1 MENIE
6 CHERIARFHILA
18 IHELAK
24 LEDAQFLKQET
35 EQLNKSEFHSQNRT
49 SVLITSSA
57 LISLIE
63 LYDDQRLDGRISRNE
78 PEFRAYQLLSHLN
91 DNEVARTI
99 LDLPN
104 EIFSHPHLQLA
115 FTFRSLAQR
124 NFDTQKVGS
133 KYNAEISL
141 NFFSRF
147 FKRVKKRDVP
157 FLIACLAHNKFG
169 DVRRAGI
176 RALMRAY
183 PAPPQSVVLK
193 SGEDPS
199 SMRAMPMGV
208 FVKLMDCRDE
218 GEAMAVA
225 DALAVEPYFPRGIDG
240 LDPNL
245 PLGFL
250 INTSADFDGM
260 SNSPLNI
267 LAQAPMHFPS
277 R

>member
-1 MENIE
+1 
-6 CHERIARFHILA
+6 
-18 IHELAK
+18 
-24 LEDAQFLKQET
+24 
-35 EQLNKSEFHSQNRT
+35 
-49 SVLITSSA
+49 
-57 LISLIE
+57 
-63 LYDDQRLDGRISRNE
+63 
-78 PEFRAYQLLSHLN
+78 LN

-99 LDLPN
+99 LDLPD
-104 EIFSHPHLQLA
+104 EIFNHPHLQLA

-133 KYNAEISL
+133 KYNADISL

-147 FKRVKKRDVP
+147 FKRVKGRDVP

-183 PAPPQSVVLK
+183 PAPPQGVILK
-193 SGEDPS
+193 NGEDPS

-208 FVKLMDCRDE
+208 FVKLLACRDE
-218 GEAMAVA
+218 REAMTIA
-225 DALAVEPYFPRGIDG
+225 DSLAVEPYFPRGIDG
-240 LDPNL
+240 LDPNV

-250 INTSADFDGM
+250 INTSADFDGELAF
-260 SNSPLNI
+260 SPGAIQLLI
-267 LAQAPMHFPS
+267 SSP